1 MFKKPKKSPIE
12 KMIDDE
18 ARPWERLAVEP
29 DRHHVWFQCY
39 RDIPAVDRSV
49 REAHARFVG
58 KKRPEGAPT
67 QWYTVSQ
74 KYRWKERAQSLDL
87 YMERRELEAE
97 LEERVKSRKLRRAV
111 LANTL
116 RKAGSEMMNIDFA
129 QASPGE
135 VARLLEVL
143 TKQLREEYDETPA
156 RRVQLGG
163 FSPQDGS
170 KEVPIVI
177 TLAQSQT

>member
-1 MFKKPKKSPIE
+1 MFRKKKQK
-12 KMIDDE
+12 DDDGLFDE
-18 ARPWERLAVEP
+18 GRPWERQKAEP
-29 DRHHVWFQCY
+29 DRHYVWFQCY
-39 RDIPAVDRSV
+39 RDIPPVDRTV
-49 REAHARFVG
+49 REAHARFTG
-58 KKRPEGAPT
+58 KKKPDGAPG

-74 KYRWKERAQSLDL
+74 KHRWKERALALDT
-87 YMERRELEAE
+87 YIERRDLEAE

-116 RKAGSEMMNIDFA
+116 RKAGTEMMNIDFA

-156 RRVQLGG
+156 KKVQLGG
-163 FSPQDGS
+163 MAAGNGE
-170 KEVPIVI
+170 KETPIVI
-177 TLAQSQT
+177 TFSQSQT